1 MELLIVFAIFCI
13 GTPAVFTI
21 FLLVLYT
28 FDLKPENR
36 IHRQYLGDISCSME
50 E

>member
-1 MELLIVFAIFCI
+1 MELFIIFGVFCI
-13 GTPAVFTI
+13 GIPAVFTI
-21 FLLVLYT
+21 FFLVLYT

-36 IHRQYLGDISCSME
+36 IHRQYLGDFSKPME